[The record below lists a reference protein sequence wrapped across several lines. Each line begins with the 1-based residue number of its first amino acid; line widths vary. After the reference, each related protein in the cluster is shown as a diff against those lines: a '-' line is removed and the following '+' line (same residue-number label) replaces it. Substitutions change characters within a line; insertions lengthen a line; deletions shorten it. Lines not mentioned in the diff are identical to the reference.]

1 MAELR
6 ALAAT
11 RLVLVRAARADATE
25 PARLTDHD
33 DPGLS
38 AEGRDQA
45 ERLRDRLAAGE
56 LGRDVVLLTSG
67 ARRAV
72 ETARVLA
79 PAIGTE
85 HGPPDCGFCEPH
97 TGESDGATVAD
108 WSQTHGAQR
117 LAHWSPYAP
126 KSPGGESYA
135 VGIERAARALVEA
148 AVAHEGGTIMIIT
161 HTIPLRAAFWVFF
174 GLPFHAS
181 YLDLE
186 LAPTGLTEWVAEGWL
201 PASGQPRARLAR
213 FNDHSHLIIR
223 PAPST

>member
-11 RLVLVRAARADATE
+11 RLVLVRAARAGATE

-33 DPGLS
+33 GPALS

-45 ERLRDRLAAGE
+45 ERLRDRLSAGE
-56 LGRDVVLLTSG
+56 LGRDVVLLSSR

-72 ETARVLA
+72 QTAHVLA
-79 PAIGTE
+79 PAVADVA
-85 HGPPDCGFCEPH
+85 GPPDCGFCEPH

-108 WSQTHGAQR
+108 WSQTHGAHR
-117 LAHWSPYAP
+117 LANWSPYAP

-148 AVAHEGGTIMIIT
+148 AVRYEGRTVLIIT
-161 HTIPLRAAFWVFF
+161 HTVPLRAAFWVFF

-201 PASGQPRARLAR
+201 PASGQPKARLSR
-213 FNDHSHLIIR
+213 FNDHSHLINR
-223 PAPST
+223 PATHL